1 MATSLTRLTE
11 RSMVPELARE
21 IVRNLPGSNTAVV
34 ALTPLT
40 GASGTTGNAIVDVG
54 ASFSQTTLNN
64 NFRALE
70 DKVNAII
77 AALQS

>member
-40 GASGTTGNAIVDVG
+40 GASGTTGNAIADVG
-54 ASFSQTTLNN
+54 ASFHQTTLNN

>member
-1 MATSLTRLTE
+1 MATTVSRLAE
-11 RSMVPELARE
+11 RSMVRELAKE
-21 IVRNLPGSNTAVV
+21 IVRNLPGRNTAVV

-54 ASFSQTTLNN
+54 ASFNQSTLNN